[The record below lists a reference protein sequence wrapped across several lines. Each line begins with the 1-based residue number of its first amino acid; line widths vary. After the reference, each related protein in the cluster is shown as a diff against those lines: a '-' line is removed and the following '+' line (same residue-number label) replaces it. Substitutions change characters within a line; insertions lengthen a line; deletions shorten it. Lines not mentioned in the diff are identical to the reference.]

1 MLSSSVSPR
10 YTEKSRTVSHVRL
23 LSLLV
28 VRLDSRRNQQKAD
41 RSSRLTTVT
50 ACTVSLVS
58 HLLTILERGGLLS
71 EKDDLGATVLA
82 GLVIEPG

>member
-41 RSSRLTTVT
+41 RSSRLT